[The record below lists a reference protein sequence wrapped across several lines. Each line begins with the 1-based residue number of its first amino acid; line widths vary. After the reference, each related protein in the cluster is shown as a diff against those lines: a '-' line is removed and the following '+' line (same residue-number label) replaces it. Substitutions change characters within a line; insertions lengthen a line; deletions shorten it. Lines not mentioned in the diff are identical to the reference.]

1 MKIIKKVILLSA
13 VVFGLSS
20 CASYRSKS
28 YDYIYIN
35 KQGVIQKPVVAE
47 LTVKPDKVQL
57 SQTYHNMTVNEAKES
72 AMVDLIKANNCDL
85 LVHPM
90 FAIEA
95 SSKVLFSEKWSSV
108 RIELSG
114 YPATY
119 KNMKTFEASDSTSF
133 MVNAQINND
142 ANKPMESVKEH
153 KPKTGKIIWG
163 SVIAVGLLL
172 LLL

>member
-1 MKIIKKVILLSA
+1 MKIIQKIILLS
-13 VVFGLSS
+13 VIVFGLSS

-35 KQGVIQKPVVAE
+35 KQGIIQKPVVAE
-47 LTVKPDKVQL
+47 LNVKPDKAQL
-57 SQTYHNMTVNEAKES
+57 SQTYVNMTVTEAKES

-90 FAIEA
+90 FSIEA
-95 SSKVLFSEKWSSV
+95 NGKIMFSDKWTS
-108 RIELSG
+108 IKIDLSG

-119 KNMKTFEASDSTSF
+119 KNMKTFEAVDSTSF
-133 MVNAQINND
+133 LVNAQINNA
-142 ANKPMESVKEH
+142 ANKPMESVKEN

-163 SVIAVGLLL
+163 SVIALGLLL
-172 LLL
+172 LIL